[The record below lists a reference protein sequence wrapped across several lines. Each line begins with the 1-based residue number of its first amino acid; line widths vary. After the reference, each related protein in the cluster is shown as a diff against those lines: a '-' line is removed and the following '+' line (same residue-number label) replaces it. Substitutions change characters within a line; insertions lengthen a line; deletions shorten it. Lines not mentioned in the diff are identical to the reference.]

1 MKIKQRP
8 DPQVQRPENS
18 SPNGVTTAAEMYE
31 VQSSYVRYNQRDNM
45 GSRVYWDPAAGEA
58 RASLKTKQY
67 QLIDKGRRGYDR
79 PAWSLDAAADSLLTL
94 LNFSKNQS
102 DQGATSW
109 QSNLPPGPGQ
119 RWEASAKE
127 ASKVVR
133 RAASVFGADQAGIA
147 RLDRR
152 WVYSHYFDRTTVE
165 THPIKFSDEP
175 GFEEYDAPICLE
187 DGTRVIPK
195 EMQYVV
201 VMLHEWPGGSK
212 AAEYA
217 PTLLTEAFSTMAY
230 AKFAPTVWMLA
241 EFIRGLGYHA
251 IPCGNDMA
259 LSIPLAVDAGLGQLG
274 RHSNLINPKIG
285 SRLRIS
291 KVITDLPLEPDGARD
306 SGITEFCDI
315 CLKCTRK
322 CGAGAI
328 PTGERSYQ
336 PNNECNTSAVLQWMV
351 DAKKC
356 MGYQNR
362 VGTTCSNCTRTCP
375 WTKSTHWVH
384 AVARV
389 SIKHF
394 RWRWLNRFWLW
405 IDDVLSYGKYN
416 KKPDEFWADSGRSS
430 GKKQSG

>member
-8 DPQVQRPENS
+8 APKVQQPENP
-18 SPNGVTTAAEMYE
+18 SPNGFVTAAEMYE
-31 VQSSYVRYNQRDNM
+31 VQSSYVRFNQMNNM
-45 GSRVYWDPAAGEA
+45 GTQALYDPVAFAD
-58 RASLKTKQY
+58 RAKLKTKQH
-67 QLIDKGRRGYDR
+67 LLVEKGRSGYDR
-79 PAWSLDAAADSLLTL
+79 PAWSLDAAADSFLNLLR
-94 LNFSKNQS
+94 FSKNEP
-102 DQGATSW
+102 DQPSTAW
-109 QSNLPPGPGQ
+109 QSQLGPAPGQ
-119 RWEASAKE
+119 RWEAPTKE

-133 RAASVFGADQAGIA
+133 KAARVFGANQAGIA

-152 WVYSHYFDRTTVE
+152 WVYSHYFDKKAMKQY
-165 THPIKFSDEP
+165 PIKFSDEP
-175 GFEEYDAPICLE
+175 GLEQYDAPTLLE

-212 AAEYA
+212 GAEYA

-230 AKFAPTVWMLA
+230 TRLAPTVWMLA

-251 IPCGNDMA
+251 IPCGNDVA
-259 LSIPLAVDAGLGQLG
+259 LSIPLAVDAGLGQVG

-306 SGITEFCDI
+306 FGITEFCDI

-336 PNNECNTSAVLQWMV
+336 PNNECNTTGVLQWMV

-384 AVARV
+384 VAARI
-389 SIKHF
+389 SIKHW

-405 IDDVLSYGKYN
+405 FDDVLSYGKYN
-416 KKPDEFWADSGRSS
+416 KRPEEFWAEDER
-430 GKKQSG
+430 

>member
-1 MKIKQRP
+1 MRIKLRRVP
-8 DPQVQRPENS
+8 KVQQQEKPS
-18 SPNGVTTAAEMYE
+18 LNGVVTAAEMYE
-31 VQSSYVRYNQRDNM
+31 VQSSYVRFNQKNNM
-45 GSRVYWDPAAGEA
+45 GSQVYQDPVAGEA
-58 RASLKTKQY
+58 RAGLKTKQY
-67 QLIDKGRRGYDR
+67 RLIDKGRRGYDR

-94 LNFSKNQS
+94 LNFSKNQA

-109 QSNLPPGPGQ
+109 QSNMPPGPGP

-133 RAASVFGADQAGIA
+133 KAAKVFGADQAGIT

-152 WVYSHYFDRTTVE
+152 WVYSHSFDRPTAK

-175 GFEEYDAPICLE
+175 GFEQYDAPICLE

-195 EMQYVV
+195 EMQYAV

-212 AAEYA
+212 GAEYA
-217 PTLLTEAFSTMAY
+217 PTLLTEAFSTGAY
-230 AKFAPTVWMLA
+230 ARFAPTVWMLA
-241 EFIRGLGYHA
+241 EFIRGLGYNA

-259 LSIPLAVDAGLGQLG
+259 LSIPLAIDAGLGQIG

-291 KVITDLPLEPDGARD
+291 KVITDLPMEPDGARD
-306 SGITEFCDI
+306 FGITEFCDV

-328 PTGERSYQ
+328 PTGERSFQ
-336 PNNECNTSAVLQWMV
+336 PNNECNTGAVRLWMV

-356 MGYQNR
+356 MSYQNR

-384 AVARV
+384 VVARI
-389 SIKHF
+389 SIKRW

-405 IDDVLSYGKYN
+405 VDDVLSYGKYN
-416 KKPDEFWADSGRSS
+416 KRPEEFWADNER
-430 GKKQSG
+430 